1 MRTALVISAR
11 TVAFVYASAGFVYC
25 WRRQYV
31 RGTAYIATA
40 CYFMLAA
47 EAFV

>member
-1 MRTALVISAR
+1 MVAR
-11 TVAFVYASAGFVYC
+11 TVAFVNVCVGFVHCARLDY
-25 WRRQYV
+25 Q